1 MRRSVGS
8 DACACMGRVAT
19 CTDLC
24 CADAAALLC
33 RRCRNRLM
41 ALAAAHHSS
50 AQIIK
55 STSLSARSNVREIVR
70 SLKLEGVVDER
81 GNGNGK
87 VEV

>member
-1 MRRSVGS
+1 MMPVPAWAGQRH
-8 DACACMGRVAT
+8 APTCAAPTPLALV
-19 CTDLC
+19 C
-24 CADAAALLC
+24 CC
-33 RRCRNRLM
+33 CRNRLM

-70 SLKLEGVVDER
+70 SLKLEGVVEEC
-81 GNGNGK
+81 GNGSGK